1 MDDDGKNA
9 VTWGVF
15 PGQEIVQTTIIER
28 ESFLAWKVC
37 APGHEMMYQELTPF
51 QDEAFSLWAD
61 WVSAYAPQSPER
73 ELLESVR
80 KERWLVNIV
89 HHDYIHTDSLW
100 DFLSDL

>member
-1 MDDDGKNA
+1 MSDDGRNA

-28 ESFLAWKVC
+28 ESFLAWKVR
-37 APGHEMMYQELTPF
+37 APGHSPTQKELTPL
-51 QDEAFSLWAD
+51 QDAAFSLWAD
-61 WVSAYAPQSPER
+61 WASVYTPQSPER

-80 KERWLVNIV
+80 KERWLVSIV

-100 DFLSDL
+100 GFVSDL